1 MPDSQRVDFLTGSTA
16 LITGAAKRLGAQI
29 AMTLAAQGVNLVL
42 HYYHSRAEVESLGAQ
57 LSSLGVK
64 VWVVAADLA
73 SSDSLHALW
82 EQALLK
88 AGAIDH
94 LVNNASVFPED
105 TLETMEIEDLFASLN
120 VNTLAPF
127 ILARAFAAQGREGS
141 VVNLLDTRMVDYD
154 REHAA
159 YHLSKRMLFTLT
171 RMMAV
176 EFAPLI
182 RVNAVAPGLVLPPE
196 GKDRTYLE
204 SLMHTNPLKAIG
216 TPEGV
221 AEAVLFL
228 LRSRFVT
235 GQVIFVDGGRHMRGS
250 MYGC

>member
-1 MPDSQRVDFLTGSTA
+1 M

-29 AMTLAAQGVNLVL
+29 AMTLAAQGMNLVL
-42 HYYHSRAEVESLGAQ
+42 HYHHSREEVESLIERLRPAGIQ
-57 LSSLGVK
+57 
-64 VWVVAADLA
+64 VWTIKADLA
-73 SSDSLHALW
+73 WSDSVKALW
-82 EQALLK
+82 EQSLQK

-105 TLETMEIEDLFASLN
+105 TLNSMAIEDLFASLN

-127 ILARAFAAQGREGS
+127 VLARAFAAQTRKGS

-154 REHAA
+154 REHVA

-176 EFAPLI
+176 EFAPLT
-182 RVNAVAPGLVLPPE
+182 RVNAVAPGLILPPE
-196 GKDRTYLE
+196 GKDMAYLE
-204 SLMHTNPLKAIG
+204 SLSHTNPLNAIG
-216 TPEGV
+216 SPDDV

-228 LRSRFVT
+228 LRSDFIT
-235 GQVIFVDGGRHMRGS
+235 GQVIFVDGGRHMRGN